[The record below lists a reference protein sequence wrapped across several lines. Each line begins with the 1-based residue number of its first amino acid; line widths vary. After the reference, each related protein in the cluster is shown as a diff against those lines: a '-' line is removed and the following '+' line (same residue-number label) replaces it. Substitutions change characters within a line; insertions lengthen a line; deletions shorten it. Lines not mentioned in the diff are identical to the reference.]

1 MIDFESFLLFNTP
14 STSYIANRN
23 YLPYDIFA
31 QQQTEHCFLSRSQ
44 TKKEREVLRRVT
56 SRFFVRSSSTS
67 TIHIL
72 PSRTRVSG
80 RAAKSPQQA
89 SSLTPLPGVYATL
102 PPRRSKASRTTP
114 TIRQNSATGTLTT
127 KPVNKGKNGV
137 FQVHAVH

>member
-1 MIDFESFLLFNTP
+1 MISKVFYYSIHHQLRISLIETIYHTIFL
-14 STSYIANRN
+14 RN
-23 YLPYDIFA
+23 SKRSI
-31 QQQTEHCFLSRSQ
+31 CFLSRSQ